1 MRGEAGR
8 QKGAGEEDGST
19 DEKGSL
25 AEEARGNAV
34 RAKRGEEGS
43 GKKRSEAAGEPKCD
57 LKEQDCWF
65 WNSKIPS
72 SQGKQKKGKKQRG
85 GCD

>member
-1 MRGEAGR
+1 MR
-8 QKGAGEEDGST
+8 QKRAREEDGST

-43 GKKRSEAAGEPKCD
+43 GKKRSEAAGEPKRD
-57 LKEQDCWF
+57 LQEQDCWF
-65 WNSKIPS
+65 WNSKITS
-72 SQGKQKKGKKQRG
+72 SQGKQKKGKEKRG
-85 GCD
+85 G

>member
-1 MRGEAGR
+1 MGRQQGAGEAG
-8 QKGAGEEDGST
+8 GSRE
-19 DEKGSL
+19 EKGSL
-25 AEEARGNAV
+25 AKEARGNAV

-43 GKKRSEAAGEPKCD
+43 GKKRSEAAGEPKRD

-72 SQGKQKKGKKQRG
+72 TQGKQKKGKKQRG

>member
-8 QKGAGEEDGST
+8 QKGGGEEDGST
-19 DEKGSL
+19 DEKGNL

-43 GKKRSEAAGEPKCD
+43 GKKRSEAAGEPKRD
-57 LKEQDCWF
+57 LQEQDCWF
-65 WNSKIPS
+65 WNSKILS
-72 SQGKQKKGKKQRG
+72 SQGKQKKGKEKRG
-85 GCD
+85 G